1 MILIFHFILEL
12 TKDVINMAS
21 KSNYLLRRWMSLC
34 HHLELDF
41 EEHTIRMHLATNPQ
55 DSSMPI
61 IHLLKAWKEQNPKQ
75 ATVGNLIKNLREL
88 KANELAGKFYVQN
101 KGKAVTALQL

>member
-1 MILIFHFILEL
+1 MLSSYYGYNLFLFGLEL
-12 TKDVINMAS
+12 TKDVINLAS

-34 HHLELDF
+34 HHLELDS

-88 KANELAGKFYVQN
+88 KANELAGKLN
-101 KGKAVTALQL
+101 D

>member
-1 MILIFHFILEL
+1 MLSSYYGYNLFLFCLEL

-34 HHLELDF
+34 HHLELDS

-88 KANELAGKFYVQN
+88 KANELAGKLN
-101 KGKAVTALQL
+101 D